1 MGDIAGRA
9 TNSKF
14 DEEDCMKLRALILAA
29 ALIATGGFGKLALGQ
44 GAAVR
49 EVRGP
54 IWTLVPTSAA
64 PLQSI
69 EVKAPANGNIIVTV
83 TGTMVYEHLLGTEGN
98 YCLQLSTT
106 SGFVGGCV
114 PDGGTDSAVRSYIA
128 AGVPSTVPGFGASE
142 QYSIVRTY
150 PVVAGETYTFYLN
163 GFESDLNS
171 SWLFQPAIT
180 ALYVPGTLVP

>member
-1 MGDIAGRA
+1 MKSRVLVFA
-9 TNSKF
+9 T
-14 DEEDCMKLRALILAA
+14 LLILMGSFSKVAM
-29 ALIATGGFGKLALGQ
+29 GQ
-44 GAAVR
+44 VAAVR

-54 IWTLVPTSAA
+54 IWTFVPTSAA

-83 TGTMVYEHLLGTEGN
+83 TGTMVYEHLLGTPGN

-106 SGFVGGCV
+106 PGWVGGCV
-114 PDGGTDSAVRSYIA
+114 PDGGSDSAVRSFIA

-150 PVVAGETYTFYLN
+150 PVLAGQTYTFYLN
-163 GFESDLNS
+163 GYENDLNS
-171 SWLFQPAIT
+171 SWLFQPAMT
-180 ALYVPGTLVP
+180 ALYVGGTLAP